1 MPLDNLSHDS
11 GTGRRRHH
19 SESLTR
25 GVHGYEPVRGIAAR
39 ATSDLLLTTLKRYVA
54 ATGGEL
60 PSGRTRRHRAGSRV
74 SAVAAC
80 GRRRAYVCDL
90 HRWQHAV
97 LGING
102 GAHP

>member
-60 PSGRTRRHRAGSRV
+60 HLVVTYPDSGPVDVKIADPETV
-74 SAVAAC
+74 
-80 GRRRAYVCDL
+80 
-90 HRWQHAV
+90 
-97 LGING
+97 N
-102 GAHP
+102 